1 MIENLRL
8 SLVTDIV
15 EWGTLKPWGEGD
27 GEGRKPTKSKT
38 PGEAQGLEA
47 LAFLLVVVLWVSE
60 SQVGWLKIW
69 EATPFP

>member
-8 SLVTDIV
+8 SLITDL
-15 EWGTLKPWGEGD
+15 EWETLKPWAEGD

-47 LAFLLVVVLWVSE
+47 LAFLLVVVFWVS
-60 SQVGWLKIW
+60 LK
-69 EATPFP
+69 